1 MYNENR
7 HGCQVSEG
15 SCLFYMKLLHAL
27 MQVGKRRDDV
37 PMERLEYNRVR
48 ATIEEQCAKY
58 LKYSDDVF
66 KFEALQ
72 SAIDATLACL
82 ESPQFLE
89 RYEFNQVSE
98 TCFIVRL
105 KELDIL

>member
-7 HGCQVSEG
+7 YGCQVSEG
-15 SCLFYMKLLHAL
+15 GCLFYMKLLHAL

-66 KFEALQ
+66 KFEALPDRK
-72 SAIDATLACL
+72 S
-82 ESPQFLE
+82 
-89 RYEFNQVSE
+89 V
-98 TCFIVRL
+98 V
-105 KELDIL
+105 